1 MGVHY
6 FLEGL
11 ITYRDIQWHS
21 WLRHCAASWKVTG
34 SIPSGV
40 TGICKVLFHALVIKS
55 MLVLY
60 LLIVISIAEL
70 IDFSRVYT
78 HWPQFL
84 SYLA

>member
-1 MGVHY
+1 
-6 FLEGL
+6 
-11 ITYRDIQWHS
+11 
-21 WLRHCAASWKVTG
+21 
-34 SIPSGV
+34 
-40 TGICKVLFHALVIKS
+40 VLFHALVIKS